1 MDKLIFLATVADLRE
16 NLTNSDKYIYFYLS
30 DLVKFFFIS
39 AIVAE
44 KSEIGQ
50 LKLVWSFLIKL
61 DWLCWFMVGC
71 ENFYGVV

>member
-44 KSEIGQ
+44 KGEIGQ
-50 LKLVWSFLIKL
+50 LKLVWSFLMKL
-61 DWLCWFMVGC
+61 DWLGWFMVGC
-71 ENFYGVV
+71 GNFCGVV